1 MPPILDLDIRPG
13 LGLGQFELG
22 MPPYSLRG
30 AHANSLAGSSLW
42 TVMDQLRRPE
52 SQNCFPQVD
61 VKFDPDSPTTPVIL
75 HLRPHL
81 DLLFS
86 GQHQRLHTIC
96 LRRLRD
102 PHPPVILRYR
112 NSVLSSSSKD
122 TEQVLRRVGVS
133 RAFGPT
139 YAGDDLRY
147 PGVWFSFEEDG
158 IQRRDSLKGG
168 RERSP
173 QPEDKMQEVKRVIVS
188 QKSESDTEEEADVL
202 SEVRECAVMHGD
214 IRQAI
219 VKVSPVCAHRSP
231 DTYVSNPP
239 GP

>member
-1 MPPILDLDIRPG
+1 MLFRS
-13 LGLGQFELG
+13 E
-22 MPPYSLRG
+22 Y
-30 AHANSLAGSSLW
+30 
-42 TVMDQLRRPE
+42 LRRGE
-52 SQNCFPQVD
+52 NQNYFPQVD

-112 NSVLSSSSKD
+112 NTILSSSLKD
-122 TEQVLRRVGVS
+122 SEQVLRRVGVS

-147 PGVWFSFEEDG
+147 PGVWFSFEEDV
-158 IQRRDSLKGG
+158 ITRRDSLKGG

-173 QPEDKMQEVKRVIVS
+173 QPEDKMQEVKRIIVS
-188 QKSESDTEEEADVL
+188 QKSTGEEEDDVL
-202 SEVRECAVMHGD
+202 
-214 IRQAI
+214 
-219 VKVSPVCAHRSP
+219 
-231 DTYVSNPP
+231 
-239 GP
+239 